1 MDKILLCKE
10 CAQEKELQIKL
21 EEERDME
28 NFNEYV
34 EAYIQLTPVDEQK
47 GVRELHEDF
56 NKQTSGF
63 ILHVYIEG
71 GVGMA
76 LKMHQ
81 FLVLSFALGLEG

>member
-10 CAQEKELQIKL
+10 CAQERELQIKS
-21 EEERDME
+21 EEEKDVE
-28 NFNEYV
+28 KFTDYV
-34 EAYIQLTPVDEQK
+34 EYYFQLTPPDKQK

-56 NKQTSGF
+56 NKHTSGF

-81 FLVLSFALGLEG
+81 FLVLSFALGIGG